1 MNNLHQNGG
10 CLYQDSSQI
19 PPVYKPEMPRFEP
32 LYSILFFHIYLFHV
46 RSLFFLLQSMKFC
59 RMTKEPPLCSER
71 IGFSNVQNRDKE
83 PKRCV
88 N

>member
-1 MNNLHQNGG
+1 MNNLNQNSG
-10 CLYQDSSQI
+10 CLCQGSRQI
-19 PPVYKPEMPRFEP
+19 PSIYKSEMPRFEP
-32 LYSILFFHIYLFHV
+32 LYSILFFLTCLFHV
-46 RSLFFLLQSMKFC
+46 HNIFFLLQLIKC
-59 RMTKEPPLCSER
+59 CYITKQPPLCSER